1 MSEQKY
7 HGENKLPFDDI
18 DDVPL
23 YKAIML
29 SLICIVLVPCVWLGI
44 SLLFDILCRLQ
55 ANQFLLL
62 TPLCCVVSGEAA
74 NTNIICLWV
83 WFIPSQKVCQYVLFM
98 VQNQD
103 RLKF

>member
-1 MSEQKY
+1 VSEQKY

-55 ANQFLLL
+55 ANQFLFL

-74 NTNIICLWV
+74 NNSPYFDLLSNKLVLMIVSLESIA
-83 WFIPSQKVCQYVLFM
+83 SGKYV
-98 VQNQD
+98 VQSI
-103 RLKF
+103 